1 MLRACARTVVYMETK
16 TWPLARRLTRVTL
29 LCLGIF
35 GFLFA
40 TTVGIGVVAGLAL
53 APTVAVAGGVWGAQA
68 VLFTLL
74 TVRCGAAW
82 AA

>member
-1 MLRACARTVVYMETK
+1 METT
-16 TWPLARRLTRVTL
+16 TWPPAHRLTCMSL

-68 VLFTLL
+68 VFFT
-74 TVRCGAAW
+74 VSAVQCDAAW
-82 AA
+82 VA